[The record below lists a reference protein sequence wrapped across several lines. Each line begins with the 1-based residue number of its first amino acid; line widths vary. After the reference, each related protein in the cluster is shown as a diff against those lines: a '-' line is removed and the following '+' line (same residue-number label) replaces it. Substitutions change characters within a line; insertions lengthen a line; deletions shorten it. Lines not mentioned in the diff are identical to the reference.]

1 MLDLILGLIPG
12 SDASKCIAYLL
23 VGLSFLAFMVVDDL
37 RHGRKIQ
44 KRDYHIVFLW
54 PAVVVAIFILG
65 LFEFS
70 RITSEDEGKDLR
82 RPGEWWS

>member
-1 MLDLILGLIPG
+1 MLEIVLSLLPSSDLGKVI
-12 SDASKCIAYLL
+12 SYLL
-23 VGLSFLAFMVVDDL
+23 AGLSFLAFMVVDDL

-70 RITSEDEGKDLR
+70 RITSSEEGQDLR
-82 RPGEWWS
+82 RPGNWT